1 MQIIY
6 NSPLYCNDLKIALD
20 NVLDIESLAGKS
32 ILITGATGLVGSY
45 ITDIL
50 CLWNSLQDNKIKK
63 IHIYGCSRKIQNL
76 KRRFNGCY
84 EKEYLH
90 FIEQNFTESIHFENK
105 VDYIIHA
112 ASNAYP
118 AAFNQDPVGTI
129 LTNINGTSNL
139 LSYAYKKNVKRMLF
153 VSTGE
158 IYGEVVTDTDAFDEE
173 YSGYIDILNPRSCY
187 PMAKRTAE
195 TLCMSYIKQFGL
207 DVVVARLCHTYG
219 PNVTESDNRA
229 TVQFMNNAVN
239 GEKIVLKSAGNQLRS
254 YCYIADCAS
263 AILSILTAGE
273 KGQAYNIADSKTQV
287 TIAGFAQ
294 TLAAIAH
301 TEVLFELPD
310 DETKKQFTP
319 ISKAVLE
326 PHKLEMLGWSPKFDI
341 EKGISHTFN
350 ILKSLI

>member
-6 NSPLYCNDLKIALD
+6 NNSLYCDDLKTALN
-20 NVLDIESLAGKS
+20 NVLDIECLTGKS
-32 ILITGATGLVGSY
+32 ILITGATGLIGSY
-45 ITDIL
+45 ITDML
-50 CLWNSLQDNKIKK
+50 CLWNSLQNNTNKK
-63 IHIYGCSRKIQNL
+63 IHIYGCSRKLQNL
-76 KRRFNGCY
+76 ERRFNGCY
-84 EKEYLH
+84 EREYLH
-90 FIEQNFTESIHFENK
+90 FIEQDFTKNIHFRNK
-105 VDYIIHA
+105 VEYIIHA

-118 AAFNQDPVGTI
+118 AAFNQEPVETI
-129 LTNINGTSNL
+129 LSNINGTSNL
-139 LSYAYKKNVKRMLF
+139 LSYAYEKNVKRMLF

-158 IYGEVVTDTDAFDEE
+158 IYGEAITSTNAFDEE

-195 TLCMSYIKQFGL
+195 TLCMSYVKQFGL

-239 GEKIVLKSAGNQLRS
+239 GEKIVLKSSGNQLRS

-287 TIAGFAQ
+287 TIAEYARI
-294 TLAAIAH
+294 LAAIAN
-301 TEVLFELPD
+301 TEVMFQLPD
-310 DETKKQFTP
+310 AEIKKQFTP

-326 PHKLEMLGWSPKFDI
+326 PKKLEMLGWSARFDI

-350 ILKSLI
+350 ILKSLK